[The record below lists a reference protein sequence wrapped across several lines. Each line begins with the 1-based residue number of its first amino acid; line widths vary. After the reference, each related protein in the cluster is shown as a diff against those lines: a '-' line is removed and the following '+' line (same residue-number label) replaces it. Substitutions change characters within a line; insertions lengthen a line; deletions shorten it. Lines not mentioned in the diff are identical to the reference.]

1 MLIHTNVLSW
11 IILLVDFSYLEKA
24 LKTQD
29 LRHGAWHKEKS
40 QKYEVLVDG
49 MNEYDGTPKQRLG
62 MVKEREKEQKNRKK
76 SGKSDSRKQR
86 RVKTIYFT
94 VGLVLWMYHVFL
106 CFVLNYCTLFKKP

>member
-1 MLIHTNVLSW
+1 
-11 IILLVDFSYLEKA
+11 
-24 LKTQD
+24 
-29 LRHGAWHKEKS
+29 
-40 QKYEVLVDG
+40 

-94 VGLVLWMYHVFL
+94 VGLVL
-106 CFVLNYCTLFKKP
+106 